1 MNSMDPR
8 GSRPVVLA
16 SVALISAMGLTYPTL
31 GQQSNAAQST
41 TETGTLS
48 LLFEDGF
55 FTMTIVTTP
64 PVG

>member
-1 MNSMDPR
+1 
-8 GSRPVVLA
+8 
-16 SVALISAMGLTYPTL
+16 VALISAMGLTYPTL